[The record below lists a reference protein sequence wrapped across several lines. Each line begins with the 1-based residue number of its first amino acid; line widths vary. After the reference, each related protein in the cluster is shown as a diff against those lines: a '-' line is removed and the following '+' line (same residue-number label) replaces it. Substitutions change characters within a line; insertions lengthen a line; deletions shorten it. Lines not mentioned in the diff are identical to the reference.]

1 MKPSRRLSRSFKQS
15 QQKPNISEKSD
26 ICNAPKPEFK
36 TPTRP
41 CSSRASAASIV
52 ESPQNSDAHHD
63 IIWDPSSPQR
73 LGKRTKRHVPGKVD
87 ISDIVS
93 RIAPKHGRPEV
104 SEPTLQQW
112 IGDSAT
118 IPCTPDVEPPKNRRK
133 SQRFNSVDDLLKLAK
148 RFDLNL
154 LHREDD
160 EEEDEAEDEEDPNPH
175 ISPVQPQESLHNLMS
190 IPQHTEDDL
199 DLLFREPT
207 QQTSASP
214 GPTTQQTS
222 MCPGPPT
229 PKKPPSMANVDFPD
243 DWDDDDP
250 FLAEMMP
257 NPEKIHPPDHCST
270 QKTSGQAPP
279 ASFVNQS
286 EGSDPF
292 EKVETE
298 NACEPPLANVDGF
311 SSAVCMARNKPR
323 SASPAHEQVPAASDF
338 PDDDLDAFF
347 LSEPIWDDP
356 EEDDEMLCELCE
368 DVENQMVH
376 DGATVKPCP
385 PKYSNPCALPQPTA
399 TQQFTFKR
407 PGNPVST
414 VNIKPNSM
422 LSNHLTPVVT
432 DTVVKCSALEIEQ
445 KKHQA
450 MERRRQRLR
459 EVQNLK

>member
-1 MKPSRRLSRSFKQS
+1 MKSSRRLSRSFKLSQQ
-15 QQKPNISEKSD
+15 QQKPNILEKSD
-26 ICNAPKPEFK
+26 ICNVPKPEFK

-41 CSSRASAASIV
+41 CLSRASIV

-73 LGKRTKRHVPGKVD
+73 LGKRTKRHVSGKVD

-118 IPCTPDVEPPKNRRK
+118 IPCTPDVEPPKNRR

-154 LHREDD
+154 LQREDD
-160 EEEDEAEDEEDPNPH
+160 DKEEEEKENEEDPNPH
-175 ISPVQPQESLHNLMS
+175 ISPVEPQESLHNLMS
-190 IPQHTEDDL
+190 IQQHTEDDL
-199 DLLFREPT
+199 ELLFREPT
-207 QQTSASP
+207 QQTSAIS
-214 GPTTQQTS
+214 GPLTQQTS
-222 MCPGPPT
+222 AIPGPSTQQTSAIPGPPT
-229 PKKPPSMANVDFPD
+229 PEKPPSMANVDIPD

-250 FLAEMMP
+250 FLAEMML
-257 NPEKIHPPDHCST
+257 NPEK
-270 QKTSGQAPP
+270 SGLAPP
-279 ASFVNQS
+279 APFVNQS
-286 EGSDPF
+286 VAVF
-292 EKVETE
+292 EESSLLETVETE
-298 NACEPPLANVDGF
+298 NANKPSCSNVGGF
-311 SSAVCMARNKPR
+311 SSAICMARNKPR
-323 SASPAHEQVPAASDF
+323 SASPANEQVTAASDF

-356 EEDDEMLCELCE
+356 EEDDDEMLCELCE
-368 DVENQMVH
+368 DVENQMV
-376 DGATVKPCP
+376 KSSP
-385 PKYSNPCALPQPTA
+385 PKYSNPCPLPQPTA

-414 VNIKPNSM
+414 VNIKPNSI

-432 DTVVKCSALEIEQ
+432 STVAKCSALEIER

-450 MERRRQRLR
+450 MERRRRRLQ